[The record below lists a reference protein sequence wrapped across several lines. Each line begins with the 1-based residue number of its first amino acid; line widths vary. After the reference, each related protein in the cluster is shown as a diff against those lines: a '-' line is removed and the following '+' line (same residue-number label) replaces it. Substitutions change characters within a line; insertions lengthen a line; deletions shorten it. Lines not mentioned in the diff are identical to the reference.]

1 MIRDLM
7 IGGASVEDTLTL
19 WASSL
24 RDVKQRIRRL
34 FTQER
39 VAASA
44 GQFLDGLLGDEP
56 RKTGWMR
63 AEAAGDPGPWR
74 QQAIL
79 GRGQWEADALRD
91 IVCEYALETLA
102 DEDAVLVIDET
113 GFLKQGK
120 ASCGVARQYTGS
132 AGKITNCQIGVFA
145 AYVSRHG
152 HAFTDRALYLPKE
165 WTDDPARLKAAHVPS
180 DVGFATKPKMARQM
194 IARAIA
200 AKVPFSFVAAD
211 SVYGTGETENLLR
224 KAGKGYVLGVAS
236 NHVFRSWGKPQPVA
250 GTAAAIAQSL
260 PKKAWRRLPSGEGTK
275 GPRWH
280 DWAYLELAD
289 LDAREYN
296 DDLAGE
302 WTRGLLIRRNSADGS
317 LAFFSTWCPKGTS
330 MQKLVSV
337 EGHRWAIEDSFETA
351 KNELG
356 LDHNESRSWH
366 GWHRHV
372 SLVMLAFSM
381 MAVVRHRANTG
392 QLSKK
397 KRPRPRPKHR
407 S

>member
-24 RDVKQRIRRL
+24 RDIKQRIRPL

-44 GQFLDGLLGDEP
+44 GQFLDGLLGSES

-79 GRGQWEADALRD
+79 GRGQWDADALRD
-91 IVCEYALETLA
+91 IVREYTLGTLG

-145 AYVSRHG
+145 SYVSRHG
-152 HAFTDRALYLPKE
+152 HAFIDRALYLPKE
-165 WTDDPARLKAAHVPS
+165 WTDAPARLKAAHVPS
-180 DVGFATKPKMARQM
+180 DVSFATKPKIARRM
-194 IARAIA
+194 IAHAIA

-211 SVYGTGETENLLR
+211 SVYGTGEIETLLR

-236 NHVFRSWGKPQPVA
+236 NHVFHSWGKQQSIA
-250 GTAAAIAQSL
+250 GTASAIAQSL
-260 PKKAWRRLPSGEGTK
+260 PKKAWRRLPAGEGTK

-289 LDAREYN
+289 LEASEYN

-302 WTRGLLIRRNSADGS
+302 WTRGLLIRRNIADDS

-330 MQKLVSV
+330 MQKLV
-337 EGHRWAIEDSFETA
+337 FETA

-356 LDHNESRSWH
+356 LDHNETRSWH
-366 GWHRHV
+366 GWHRHA
-372 SLVMLAFSM
+372 SLVMLVFAM
-381 MAVVRHRANTG
+381 MAVIRHRANIRLLP
-392 QLSKK
+392 QK
-397 KRPRPRPKHR
+397 KRQRPQPKHR